1 MWFKANIHAIQS
13 SGWWR
18 PIGCLISWITF
29 RKLATNRG
37 ALLRKMTY
45 KDKASY
51 DSTPA
56 CRVHEILSEC
66 ACDSE
71 LTWHSQQ
78 MWMRFT
84 ANIHAKPSLRDIH
97 GKCGCD
103 SERLYKRFWAYVT
116 VRATVYEIQSEC
128 TCDLQRMHLR
138 IIVNAHAIQSECIW
152 GSESRWDS
160 ERT

>member
-1 MWFKANIHAIQS
+1 
-13 SGWWR
+13 
-18 PIGCLISWITF
+18 
-29 RKLATNRG
+29 
-37 ALLRKMTY
+37 MTY

-116 VRATVYEIQSEC
+116 VRATVYEIQSDAYAIYSKC
-128 TCDLQRMHLR
+128 TWESQWTCMRFKANAYEVQSLGEIWRERRAELSR
-138 IIVNAHAIQSECIW
+138 IWVAMEKAVVCVTSFYKTNTGNLW
-152 GSESRWDS
+152 PLVFP
-160 ERT
+160 